1 MEQVQELKDQ
11 ELPLEEQELGQAE
24 ALVEAEVQ
32 ALLGQ
37 ARVQL
42 QALEA
47 QVRVLAALLVQAQVA
62 VQELVEGLLQE
73 EELAQVEEAQELV
86 VSVFPLA
93 QAQPQAVG
101 LEQAL
106 GQELVEVEDLQAL
119 PLLSLYQLPKEQQ
132 MILGLLYW
140 NLIGLILGMVMGL
153 LVSLILLKD
162 SGNLWLWESRKV
174 ERLEKELAQA
184 KEKLRE
190 QHLAL
195 GWDLQ
200 QAQCHCNTM
209 CFQVRWY

>member
-42 QALEA
+42 QSLEA

-73 EELAQVEEAQELV
+73 EELTQVEEAQELV

-106 GQELVEVEDLQAL
+106 GRELVEVEDLQAL
-119 PLLSLYQLPKEQQ
+119 PLLSLYQPK
-132 MILGLLYW
+132 
-140 NLIGLILGMVMGL
+140 
-153 LVSLILLKD
+153 
-162 SGNLWLWESRKV
+162 
-174 ERLEKELAQA
+174 
-184 KEKLRE
+184 
-190 QHLAL
+190 
-195 GWDLQ
+195 
-200 QAQCHCNTM
+200 
-209 CFQVRWY
+209 

>member
-119 PLLSLYQLPKEQQ
+119 PLLSLYQLPKEQ
-132 MILGLLYW
+132 
-140 NLIGLILGMVMGL
+140 
-153 LVSLILLKD
+153 
-162 SGNLWLWESRKV
+162 
-174 ERLEKELAQA
+174 
-184 KEKLRE
+184 
-190 QHLAL
+190 
-195 GWDLQ
+195 
-200 QAQCHCNTM
+200 
-209 CFQVRWY
+209 